1 MIKKKAVAGGIVALA
16 AVLGGGGIFAWTRR
30 TADTETLADNQKYV
44 YAYVTSIEGNE
55 LTYME
60 VDESVVEAYLAS
72 STEDTE
78 NTEKGGDGSGAPG
91 GRDGS
96 GAPGGSD
103 TAGAPGDSTEASG
116 DGSGAPGDGSE
127 APGDS
132 TEASGDGSG
141 ARLAGCRRE
150 LPEQMI
156 ARRCRTG
163 CRRKKMATCRA
174 MQHRTEQEVTVEEH
188 RAEMAA

>member
-30 TADTETLADNQKYV
+30 IEDTETLADNQKYV

-91 GRDGS
+91 GSDGS

-103 TAGAPGDSTEASG
+103 TAGAPEDGSG
-116 DGSGAPGDGSE
+116 APGGSDGSGAPGDGS
-127 APGDS
+127 G
-132 TEASGDGSG
+132 
-141 ARLAGCRRE
+141 RLAGCRRE